1 MEMGR
6 HFRRTAPVW
15 LVEWRA
21 TCYRDPLE
29 RLRYLRRVQAMYSP
43 PRWQTCVSACKGIA
57 LVACV
62 LVLLLPLP
70 TISNARLTEQVEA
83 AVIEATPVDVTPS
96 GIWLVQE
103 AQDHELY
110 SNGLRIDT
118 TYAVSGDKRPYPVY
132 DRETLELVRW
142 QSGPV
147 GILFHTTESNQAP
160 FDHDHSVRLQRLSQ
174 WLLEYLKREKAYH
187 YLIDRFG
194 QVHRVVRE
202 TDSANHSGYSVWAD
216 GRDVYVNLNPSF
228 IGISFEAQTEVS
240 AEGADIS
247 RAQVRAARELTEM
260 LRSKH
265 GIPARNC
272 VTHGQVSVA
281 PSISRVGNHL
291 DWAGGFPFGEL
302 GLEDN
307 YQIPNAAIGVFGFR
321 FDTEFLEATGVEHWK
336 GILLG
341 EDEFRRRAAAHGESV
356 RSHRQKTQSRYR
368 TIIRALE
375 GVVNAVERTS

>member
-1 MEMGR
+1 MAGLM
-6 HFRRTAPVW
+6 A
-15 LVEWRA
+15 
-21 TCYRDPLE
+21 
-29 RLRYLRRVQAMYSP
+29 
-43 PRWQTCVSACKGIA
+43 
-57 LVACV
+57 
-62 LVLLLPLP
+62 LLLPLP
-70 TISNARLTEQVEA
+70 TISDVMLTEQVEPVSVVA
-83 AVIEATPVDVTPS
+83 RSADTAVPNV
-96 GIWLVQE
+96 WLVE
-103 AQDHELY
+103 ETENEELY

-118 TYAVSGDKRPYPVY
+118 TYTVSGDKRPYPVY
-132 DRETLELVRW
+132 DRETLELVKW

-147 GILFHTTESNQAP
+147 GILFHTTESSQAP
-160 FDHDHSVRLQRLSQ
+160 FDPEHRVRLQQLSR
-174 WLLEYLKREKAYH
+174 WLLEYLKQEKAYH

-194 QVHRVVRE
+194 RVHRLVRE
-202 TDSANHSGYSVWAD
+202 ADSANHSGYSVWAD

-228 IGISFEAQTEVS
+228 IGVSFETQTEVS
-240 AEGADIS
+240 AEGADIG
-247 RAQVRAARELTEM
+247 RTQVQAARELTEM

-302 GLEDN
+302 GIEDN

-321 FDTEFLEATGVEHWK
+321 FDTAFLEATGVEHWK

-356 RSHRQKTQSRYR
+356 RSHRQKTQNRYR
-368 TIIRALE
+368 TIIKALE
-375 GVVNAVERTS
+375 GVINAVERTS